1 MCQNITKCDK
11 SWKDV
16 KNRKNFIEEGQMQV
30 DIVLLF
36 VTIVTKFIIIDSTK
50 VARPDFSSLWDGESL
65 HGQWILVDPFLVN
78 GWILVE
84 IFRGWILGNIFH
96 FRRRY
101 FFWNKFQLGSVLAMR
116 PETTMFHFCC
126 HHLAIQ
132 LIEGVKII
140 GFCNSSINFT
150 WLVWVCR

>member
-84 IFRGWILGNIFH
+84 IFRGWILGDIFH
-96 FRRRY
+96 D
-101 FFWNKFQLGSVLAMR
+101 SA
-116 PETTMFHFCC
+116 
-126 HHLAIQ
+126 
-132 LIEGVKII
+132 
-140 GFCNSSINFT
+140 NF
-150 WLVWVCR
+150 L